1 MTQDIQRYQVAKKV
15 TIVNAVVN
23 TFLGLVKI
31 IVGWLGF
38 SQALL
43 ADGIHSLADLITD
56 VLVLLAAR
64 AAAEGPDT
72 NHPYGHGRIETAFTV
87 FLGVF
92 LVGLGLGIAYDAVET
107 WASVSQV
114 MTQPYVLWAAVLSLI
129 MNEGLFHYGRYK
141 GRQCDS
147 SMLIANAWH
156 HRTDAL
162 SSLIVLVGVIGTL
175 WGIAWFDA
183 CAAVLVS
190 LLIIKMGLKM
200 MWQNLQELVDTAMDS
215 DRQQRIKQAIMEV
228 PGVVSVHELRS
239 RSLAGKYFVDVH
251 VQVAPTI
258 SVSEGHFIGDQV
270 RAYLEKYHSDI
281 EDVTIHIDPE
291 DDENVCLNAHLP
303 GRDTIEQYLH
313 AYCQHLTIW
322 SAVHSIQ
329 LHFLSGYV
337 HVELMLD
344 DSTTT
349 KMRDDV
355 VTLRDQVE
363 KALTGDD
370 VSWLGSITIYRHVA
384 LD

>member
-162 SSLIVLVGVIGTL
+162 SSLIVLVGVIGSL

-183 CAAVLVS
+183 CAAILVS

-303 GRDTIEQYLH
+303 GRDTIEQYLQ

-322 SAVHSIQ
+322 SAVHGIQ

>member
-1 MTQDIQRYQVAKKV
+1 MTQDAQRYQVAKQV
-15 TIVNAVVN
+15 TIVSAVVN
-23 TFLGLVKI
+23 TILGVVKI
-31 IVGWLGF
+31 VVGWLGF

-43 ADGIHSLADLITD
+43 ADGVHSLADLITD

-64 AAAEGPDT
+64 ASAEGPDT
-72 NHPYGHGRIETAFTV
+72 NHPYGHGRIETAVTV
-87 FLGVF
+87 FLGIF

-141 GRQCDS
+141 GRQCGS

-162 SSLIVLVGVIGTL
+162 SSLIVLVGVIGSL

-190 LLIIKMGLKM
+190 LLIIKMGVKM
-200 MWQNLQELVDTAMDS
+200 MWQNLQELIDTAMDGE
-215 DRQQRIKQAIMEV
+215 RQARIKQDIMDV

-239 RSLAGKYFVDVH
+239 RSLAGKFFVDVH

-270 RAYLEKYHSDI
+270 RGYLEKYHSDI

-303 GRDTIEQYLH
+303 GRSTVEAYLQD
-313 AYCQHLTIW
+313 YCQDLAIW
-322 SAVHSIQ
+322 SAVHGIQ
-329 LHFLSGYV
+329 LHFLSGCL

-344 DSTTT
+344 DSTAT

-355 VTLRDQVE
+355 VVLRDQVE
-363 KALTGDD
+363 KALTGEN